1 MNIKKEIRKGDWLK
15 MNIERM
21 EKALANSAD
30 ALGKIK
36 GGDDNLVHAVHVLQC
51 VCGQIVAHLKGENL
65 DSVSNPDVCIHFE
78 EDCCNGK
85 D

>member
-65 DSVSNPDVCIHFE
+65 DSGSNPDVCIHFE
-78 EDCCNGK
+78 EDCCNRR